1 MKNTKKKILVVALI
15 ISLVAII
22 SIGSLAWFTA
32 KDEVTNTIKLA
43 DDFEITV
50 FEHNFNDPNTAVT
63 TEGVTYTGIM
73 PGQTI
78 KKDPTVK
85 NTGTHPEWVRVK
97 VTLSHYDEVWENAIK
112 AGEDGKIHLENIFTG
127 YDPAIWEQ
135 ADGDPVV
142 VPAVTEGTPA
152 PSTVTITFYLR
163 NKLEPYSD
171 TTNNQYK
178 LFDSVTIPGELT
190 SEQATAMNGQ
200 FTIKVEAEAIQAEN
214 LDSAITTP
222 QAAFALLGN

>member
-1 MKNTKKKILVVALI
+1 MQNKKSKVLVIALI

-32 KDEVTNTIKLA
+32 KDDVTNTIELA
-43 DDFEITV
+43 DNFKITV
-50 FEHNFNDPNTAVT
+50 FEHDYSDPNTAVT

-85 NTGTHPEWVRVK
+85 NTGTHPEWVRVN
-97 VTLSHYDEVWENAIK
+97 VTLSHYDEVWKDLVANGTDLTTIFD
-112 AGEDGKIHLENIFTG
+112 GYEDT
-127 YDPAIWEQ
+127 IWEQ
-135 ADGDPVV
+135 ADGDPKVV
-142 VPAVTEGTPA
+142 AADTEAGT

-178 LFDSVTIPGELT
+178 LFDSVTIPGKLT
-190 SEQATAMNGQ
+190 SDQAAAMNGQ

-214 LDSAITTP
+214 LNEGITTP
-222 QAAFALLGN
+222 QAAFALLENN